1 MVKKAAQRKSAGAR
15 SSEAAPRNDFSDA
28 RKLWNDTPAEHKFVS
43 LVPDGVY
50 PVEIVGGELVRS
62 SKKKTPC
69 YEVNMRITGD
79 SVYNGR
85 GVVMKLWFTKE
96 SAGRSKWFLNQLG
109 FMEFDQLQET
119 QPTAV
124 SGFAEVVVKS
134 SDDWDREWNEVC
146 ELYLDKGP
154 TTLPLRAAGEL
165 MSPHVETADRRA
177 SA

>member
-1 MVKKAAQRKSAGAR
+1 MAKKATQRKSAGPR

-28 RKLWNDTPAEHKFVS
+28 RELWNDTPAEHKFVS

-50 PVEIVGGELVRS
+50 PVEIVGGELTRS
-62 SKKKTPC
+62 SKRKTPC

-85 GVVMKLWFTKE
+85 DVVMKLWFTNE

-119 QPTAV
+119 QPAAA

-134 SDDWDREWNEVC
+134 IDNWDREWNEVC
-146 ELYLDKGP
+146 ELYLEEPPKTSP
-154 TTLPLRAAGEL
+154 ARAAKEFV
-165 MSPHVETADRRA
+165 SPQVKTAEHRR